1 MRCPPTLIPRN
12 RATYLIVS
20 RLVIGPS
27 SLVVGRW
34 SLERL
39 SDFSFSVF
47 RFRIYQLPTIHQT
60 PRLRAQT
67 ARLLASSPARLLY
80 TQLCGPCTGRSHAV
94 HKALPRVSVARARSR

>member
-34 SLERL
+34 SLVVGATVRFLVFGLPFPNL
-39 SDFSFSVF
+39 STTNHPPNSA
-47 RFRIYQLPTIHQT
+47 P
-60 PRLRAQT
+60 PRPNCSL
-67 ARLLASSPARLLY
+67 ARLLACSTPLY
-80 TQLCGPCTGRSHAV
+80 SALRSVYRPLAC
-94 HKALPRVSVARARSR
+94 RSQGVTACL